1 MNTHRQ
7 QAQAGFTIIEL
18 MVAMVLGVVLIG
30 GFVNIFI
37 SSQQAFRTNEGLARI
52 QENGR
57 VASEL
62 LLREIR
68 QAGATACG
76 TKIVA
81 NVVNSGG
88 STSWWSDWTAGAV
101 QGFDGTFAGV
111 TTGTGTA
118 ERISGTDV
126 LVLLSTTAMDGVGID
141 SHNPTSA
148 QFKLSTTAHGLL
160 DSDVAMVC
168 DKETAAIFQITN
180 ASSSNDTIVHNTGT
194 GTPGNCSKGLGYP
207 TVCTTNGT
215 SKDFDGGTLAKFT
228 GSFWYVGN
236 NGRGTRSL
244 YRRTHD
250 NATPQEVVE
259 GVQDFQIEFLTAD
272 TAASNA
278 LAVNWSA
285 PASVASFADTATN
298 RVVAV
303 RVTLTLLSN
312 EAVTTTA
319 SRLERKF
326 IHVVRL
332 RNREVL

>member
-1 MNTHRQ
+1 MTTRKPQ
-7 QAQAGFTIIEL
+7 TGFTIIEL

-76 TKIVA
+76 TKVVA
-81 NVVNSGG
+81 NVLEPGG

-101 QGFDGTFAGV
+101 RAYDGTFSGV
-111 TTGTGTA
+111 TIGSGTA
-118 ERISGTDV
+118 QRVSGTDV

-141 SHNPTSA
+141 SHNGTAAS
-148 QFKLSTTAHGLL
+148 FKLSTNNHGLE
-160 DSDVAMVC
+160 DGDVAMVC
-168 DKETAAIFQITN
+168 DKETAAVFQVTN
-180 ASSSNDTIVHNTGT
+180 ANSSNDTVVHNTGNT
-194 GTPGNCSKGLGYP
+194 VSPGNCSKGLGYP
-207 TVCTTNGT
+207 TVCTTNGNT
-215 SKDFDGGTLAKFT
+215 KTFAGGTMAKFT

-236 NGRGTRSL
+236 NGRGTQSL
-244 YRRTHD
+244 YRQTHD

-259 GVQDFQIEFLTAD
+259 GVQNFQVDFVTAD
-272 TAASNA
+272 TTAGNA
-278 LAVNWSA
+278 LTAAWQA
-285 PASVASFADTATN
+285 PASVANWTDTATN

-303 RVTLTLLSN
+303 RVTLTLQSN
-312 EAVTTTA
+312 EAVTTDA
-319 SRLERKF
+319 QRLQRTF
-326 IHVVRL
+326 VHVVRL